1 MRLEIPETR
10 VPTILVG
17 SGTMLYLLYP
27 GWSFPSVW
35 MSGSCRVQSDSCV
48 PLWFAAD
55 LCELKSTFFRLK
67 HKQVSELFLVASIAL
82 TAMIS
87 HGIGVHSCLWAI
99 FDRYCADISILLL
112 LQSNFSCAAPPRWFL
127 MCQLGSLL
135 VTCLLGCEHLKTT
148 AASGHCEDK
157 S

>member
-55 LCELKSTFFRLK
+55 LCELKSTFFDFSDLNISKSQSCFWSLHRINSHDKPWHWGAQLPLGDLRQILCR
-67 HKQVSELFLVASIAL
+67 HQYLAATPKQ
-82 TAMIS
+82 
-87 HGIGVHSCLWAI
+87 
-99 FDRYCADISILLL
+99 LLL
-112 LQSNFSCAAPPRWFL
+112 CSTTTLVLDVPAGVAA
-127 MCQLGSLL
+127 CHVL
-135 VTCLLGCEHLKTT
+135 VGM
-148 AASGHCEDK
+148 
-157 S
+157 